1 VRRLIEPFVVLFLLC
16 LYVPAAATAVIFG
29 GGFALVTAGAP
40 AAAYLLMVGWLR
52 WHRPDLRLPGT
63 AEVRHCTTGELCR
76 AWRRSEAMLRTV
88 SNVTVR
94 TRLVGLRQSYLDALE
109 RRDPIGFAL
118 WISLPRAGR
127 VPPDSYIGAAARR
140 AVRED

>member
-1 VRRLIEPFVVLFLLC
+1 MRRLIEPFVVVFLLC
-16 LYVPAAATAVIFG
+16 LYVPAAATAMILG
-29 GGFALVTAGAP
+29 GVYALGLAGVP
-40 AAAYLLMVGWLR
+40 AAAYLGLVGWLR

-63 AEVRHCTTGELCR
+63 GEVRHCTTGELCR
-76 AWRRSEAMLRTV
+76 AWSRSEAMLRTV

-94 TRLVGLRQSYLDALE
+94 TRLVGLRHSYLDALE

-118 WISLPRAGR
+118 WVSLPRAGR
-127 VPPDSYIGAAARR
+127 VPPDSYIGVARR